1 MLISTVMPVSTPYQ
15 GESDQTR
22 LGLDIVTI
30 LSRIEDWIYS
40 LLEVLIETGTVKV
53 FFCICLQGE
62 LEFLHT

>member
-1 MLISTVMPVSTPYQ
+1 MLISTVMPVSTPYK

-30 LSRIEDWIYS
+30 LSRIEDWIYN

-53 FFCICLQGE
+53 FFCI
-62 LEFLHT
+62 